1 EARLFDS
8 GRALGARTN
17 MGLQGTYP
25 EAHLV
30 IEEEVDL
37 VWKQVSVDHGVSE
50 LTTAVGVHWFQA
62 FPGWFGGCV
71 NGVRPVTFRPRATVR
86 APAEARGGRDGCRS
100 SRFPTADRVSRRS
113 PRTIG
118 PRRAEA

>member
-17 MGLQGTYP
+17 VGLQGTYP

-62 FPGWFGGCV
+62 FRGCFG
-71 NGVRPVTFRPRATVR
+71 VTL
-86 APAEARGGRDGCRS
+86 AECGR
-100 SRFPTADRVSRRS
+100 SRFVPAQRFERPPNLVAGAMDVGLHGSQGQLECRGDLLLPPDLAV
-113 PRTIG
+113 P
-118 PRRAEA
+118 P